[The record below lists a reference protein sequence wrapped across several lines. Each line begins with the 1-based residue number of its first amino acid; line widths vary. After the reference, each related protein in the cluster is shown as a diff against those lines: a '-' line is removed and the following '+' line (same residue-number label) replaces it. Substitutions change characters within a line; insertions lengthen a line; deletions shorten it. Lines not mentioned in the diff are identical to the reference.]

1 MRLGFLVP
9 ARNEGPRI
17 GLTLDALAR
26 LFPEAHVVVV
36 NSDSSDNTPEIARQ
50 HGAIVVDSPRGYA
63 RALRAGYQACAP
75 LKLDALVQIDA
86 DGQHPPEAVPA
97 LLQGLEQA
105 NWVVGSRA
113 GTQSP
118 GPWTRRAGNAVL
130 ATAVRS
136 LSTLPSQ
143 DVTSGFWAL
152 DAKAF
157 ALFATA
163 FPEDVADA
171 NIRVLAF
178 QAGLEILEV
187 PVHMAEREDGASMHD
202 GFLGARNFLRSL
214 RATWRASHP

>member
-17 GLTLDALAR
+17 GLTLEALAR

-36 NSDSSDNTPEIARQ
+36 NSDSSDDTPEVARQ
-50 HGAIVVDSPRGYA
+50 HGATVVDSPRGYA
-63 RALRAGYQACAP
+63 RALCTGYRNCAA

-86 DGQHPPEAVPA
+86 DGQHPPEAVA
-97 LLQGLEQA
+97 GLLQGLEGA
-105 NWVVGSRA
+105 NWVIGSRA

-118 GPWTRRAGNAVL
+118 GPWTRKAGNAVL

-136 LSTLPSQ
+136 WSALPSQ

-152 DAKAF
+152 DAKAIEVF
-157 ALFATA
+157 AAA

-171 NIRVLAF
+171 NIRVLASR
-178 QAGLEILEV
+178 AGLKVLEV
-187 PVHMAEREDGASMHD
+187 PVCMSAREDGASMHD
-202 GFLGARNFLRSL
+202 GLLGARNFLRSL